1 MHLLQA
7 VQTDTGCN
15 VWLDNDAKK
24 FRNDSLSQPVLTVY
38 TPRVSP
44 WFGMPV
50 SLVITTTGQLTWA
63 SVLRGGLASHT
74 IFKAIECSVV
84 PFTD

>member
-1 MHLLQA
+1 MHSLQA
-7 VQTDTGCN
+7 VQIDTGCN

-44 WFGMPV
+44 WFSMPV
-50 SLVITTTGQLTWA
+50 SLVITTTGQLNVGERFA
-63 SVLRGGLASHT
+63 GRAC
-74 IFKAIECSVV
+74 E
-84 PFTD
+84 PYNP